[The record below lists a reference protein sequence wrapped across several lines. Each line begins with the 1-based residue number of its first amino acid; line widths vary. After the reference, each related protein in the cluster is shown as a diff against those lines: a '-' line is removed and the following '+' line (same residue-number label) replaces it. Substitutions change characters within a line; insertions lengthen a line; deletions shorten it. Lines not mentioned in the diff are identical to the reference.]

1 MGAVLSGGT
10 PLHAV
15 PAFVL
20 CDGHFE
26 VSQPSGSLSEWCGWI
41 RFEGHGECKLRLTE
55 GSTDESV
62 GVWKVVDDETV
73 RIEISQGMP
82 GRLEALLLREGSE
95 INTIHL
101 SVEGGDADPL
111 LFVFV
116 TEEKISETTEAFR
129 KAGEFG

>member
-1 MGAVLSGGT
+1 M
-10 PLHAV
+10 
-15 PAFVL
+15 
-20 CDGHFE
+20 
-26 VSQPSGSLSEWCGWI
+26 
-41 RFEGHGECKLRLTE
+41 
-55 GSTDESV
+55 
-62 GVWKVVDDETV
+62 

-129 KAGEFG
+129 KAGEFWLLPARPVSARVCCSHRSLRTPGPRTT